1 MTGKAVA
8 GKAKDK
14 RNTAVIWTVVLTL
27 FVGVPCAIGIV
38 NGGESTD
45 VPAPTTEQRDATVPL
60 LASAFSGQGI
70 CYGWALHDYST
81 EISVGSNLGDQVP
94 VRDDPRCPRWIEV
107 SAVVRYTSAS
117 SESQDSASIGVDG
130 SADIDP
136 ADLYPIAS
144 GLSRFGLDE
153 DAFVDEPGWAITRAT
168 TVLPLLAAE
177 VGLAD
182 PAPAP
187 SAAVPEP
194 TGTPQPLPSAGNDL
208 LRDRWGWL
216 LTAAGLLLVAALFI
230 AVGGWQRRRQRRPS
244 ARDAGGS
251 PEPPGRSGRP
261 TTAAAPAQR
270 AGVEAAGRT
279 REEA

>member
-1 MTGKAVA
+1 MTGTAA
-8 GKAKDK
+8 TAKAKDK
-14 RNTAVIWTVVLTL
+14 RGTAVVWTVVLGL

-45 VPAPTTEQRDATVPL
+45 VPAPTTEQRTATVPL
-60 LASAFSGQGI
+60 LASAFEAQGV
-70 CYGWALHDYST
+70 CYGWRLYDWST
-81 EISVGSNLGDQVP
+81 EISVGSNLGDGTP

-107 SAVVRYTSAS
+107 SAVVRYTSSS

-130 SADIDP
+130 SPDIER

-144 GLSRFGLDE
+144 GLGRFGLDA

-182 PAPAP
+182 PAPTAATPAP
-187 SAAVPEP
+187 S
-194 TGTPQPLPSAGNDL
+194 GTPAPLPDAGNDL

-216 LTAAGLLLVAALFI
+216 LTAAVLLLVAALFI
-230 AVGGWQRRRQRRPS
+230 TVGVRQRRR
-244 ARDAGGS
+244 ATA
-251 PEPPGRSGRP
+251 PGRGAAPGAPSGSGRQP
-261 TTAAAPAQR
+261 RGPVTAQR
-270 AGVEAAGRT
+270 PGAGVAGRT